1 MALAGRVDGTEG
13 STVLDDVRN
22 GAVTTD
28 LTLKMQRTVCL
39 GAIACNVLNVVSCT
53 WWRGVR
59 ARAAAVTLASG
70 VVAVVRSDTNCD
82 CEQADRW
89 S

>member
-28 LTLKMQRTVCL
+28 LTLKMQRMPW
-39 GAIACNVLNVVSCT
+39 GDRNVLNVVSCT

-59 ARAAAVTLASG
+59 ARAAAVTTPTYYASRIEAGHGELVPLAL
-70 VVAVVRSDTNCD
+70 C
-82 CEQADRW
+82 
-89 S
+89 

>member
-28 LTLKMQRTVCL
+28 LTLKMQRMPW
-39 GAIACNVLNVVSCT
+39 GDRNVLNVVSCT

-59 ARAAAVTLASG
+59 ARAAAVTAESMG
-70 VVAVVRSDTNCD
+70 GGARAAARKVR
-82 CEQADRW
+82 
-89 S
+89 

>member
-22 GAVTTD
+22 NGAVTTD
-28 LTLKMQRTVCL
+28 LTLKMLRMPW
-39 GAIACNVLNVVSCT
+39 GDRNVLNVVSCT

-70 VVAVVRSDTNCD
+70 VVRSDTNCD